1 MCDIKKCR
9 YLIEDRLAAAKKNI
23 GYPMIEE
30 RYWIP
35 LANELSKDIDKT
47 ICFLGTLSAE
57 EFMYS
62 LDVLDEVTQ
71 NTKSYKLIE
80 AVRKIGAEKN
90 CDMNDVES
98 RIADAKCWLD
108 E

>member
-9 YLIEDRLAAAKKNI
+9 YLIEDRLAAAKNHI

-35 LANELSKDIDKT
+35 LSTELSKDIDKT
-47 ICFLGTLSAE
+47 ISFLKTLSAE

-71 NTKSYKLIE
+71 NTKSSKLID
-80 AVRKIGAEKN
+80 AVREIGAQKN

-98 RIADAKCWLD
+98 RIEDAKCWLD
-108 E
+108 